1 MRAVAVLRVVSAL
14 EGLSYLLLVFV
25 AMPLK
30 YGFGWPL
37 GVRVSGMGHGWL
49 FIAFVAALVWAAV
62 RRRWSPLRAAT
73 LFALSLVPFG
83 FVVIERRLREESDDA
98 AAGERADSGAPSEA

>member
-49 FIAFVAALVWAAV
+49 FIAFVAAGLIAYHRVQ
-62 RRRWSPLRAAT
+62 
-73 LFALSLVPFG
+73 
-83 FVVIERRLREESDDA
+83 EREPEPPP
-98 AAGERADSGAPSEA
+98 GPTSEASRDVVEVEIVAE